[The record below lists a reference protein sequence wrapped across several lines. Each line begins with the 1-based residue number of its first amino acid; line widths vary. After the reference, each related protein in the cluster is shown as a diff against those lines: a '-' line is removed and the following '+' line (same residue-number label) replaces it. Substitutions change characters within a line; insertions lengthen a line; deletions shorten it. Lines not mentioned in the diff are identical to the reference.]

1 MTLSFSHF
9 PFRFRRLDEQ
19 RGIVISSIGDFLH
32 VTNDELDQLIFKPSE
47 LPLPLLAKAKA
58 RFLLG
63 NQKSPAI
70 RRLMRSRIQ
79 ARRETVLSGPSLH
92 MIVPTL
98 LCGHSCRYCQ
108 VSRAVGDSGYTMSRQ
123 QLARVCDLIFESPS
137 RTLTVEFQGGDPLIR
152 YDLVKEAIERISE
165 RNEHE
170 GRSIRYVVASTLH
183 QLTHEM
189 CDFFRK
195 HQVFLS
201 TSLDGP
207 AYLHNR
213 NRPIPTRDSY
223 ERTVAGVAM
232 ARELVGKD
240 SVAALMTT
248 TKESLRH
255 ADAIVDEY
263 VKLQFPEVF
272 IRPINCHGF
281 ARRQKVDNDYS
292 IDEFMCFYRKAFE
305 RVIYWN
311 EKGVNIREVA
321 AVLAFNKMLSPF
333 DAGYVDLQTPTGAGL
348 AALLYHYDGWVYPSD
363 EARMIAETG
372 DTSLRLGVIE
382 SSLGNLLNSAVQR
395 NLIRSSLPQNNDACR
410 ECAYHNYCGPDPV
423 DAYRQWGTY
432 QVASDR
438 TDHCQRQRKLFD
450 FLFRQLADRGE
461 EFGDLAADWAQTTT
475 SSECT
480 Q

>member
-1 MTLSFSHF
+1 MTTSSSNF
-9 PFRFRRLDEQ
+9 PFRFRRLDE
-19 RGIVISSIGDFLH
+19 RGGVAISKTGDFLH
-32 VTNDELDQLIFKPSE
+32 LANDELDKLISAPGQ
-47 LPLPLLAKAKA
+47 LPLAFLAKAKA
-58 RFLLG
+58 RFILG
-63 NQKSPAI
+63 NQKSSAI

-79 ARRETVLSGPSLH
+79 AKRETILSGPSLH

-108 VSRAVGDSGYTMSRQ
+108 VSRAVGDSGYSMSRQ
-123 QLARVCDLIFESPS
+123 HLARVCDLIFESAS

-152 YDLVKEAIERISE
+152 YDLVKEAIERIAE
-165 RNEHE
+165 RNEQE

-195 HQVFLS
+195 HRVFLS

-213 NRPIPTRDSY
+213 NRPTPGRDSY

-232 ARELVGKD
+232 AREFVGKN

-248 TKESLRH
+248 TKESLQH

-263 VKLQFPEVF
+263 VKLQFPEIF

-292 IDEFMCFYRKAFE
+292 VDEFMRFYHKAFE

-363 EARMIAETG
+363 EARMISETG

-382 SSLGNLLNSAVQR
+382 SSLDELLKSSVQR
-395 NLIRSSLPQNNDACR
+395 NLIRSSLPQSNDICGD
-410 ECAYHNYCGPDPV
+410 CAYNNYCGPDPV
-423 DAYRQWGTY
+423 DAYR
-432 QVASDR
+432 
-438 TDHCQRQRKLFD
+438 
-450 FLFRQLADRGE
+450 
-461 EFGDLAADWAQTTT
+461 
-475 SSECT
+475 
-480 Q
+480 

>member
-1 MTLSFSHF
+1 MNSSSSHF
-9 PFRFRRLDEQ
+9 PFRFRRLDE
-19 RGIVISSIGDFLH
+19 RGGIAISGTGDFLH
-32 VTNDELDQLIFKPSE
+32 LTNDELDKLISAPDK
-47 LPLPLLAKAKA
+47 LPLSFIAKAKA
-58 RFLLG
+58 RFILG

-70 RRLMRSRIQ
+70 RRLMCSRIQ
-79 ARRETVLSGPSLH
+79 ARRETVLNGPSLH

-108 VSRAVGDSGYTMSRQ
+108 VSRAVGDSGYSMSRQ

-152 YDLVKEAIERISE
+152 YDLIKEAIERIAE
-165 RNEHE
+165 RNEKE
-170 GRSIRYVVASTLH
+170 GRAVRYVVASTLH

-189 CDFFRK
+189 CDFFRA
-195 HQVFLS
+195 HRVFLS

-213 NRPIPTRDSY
+213 NRPTPGRDSH
-223 ERTVAGVAM
+223 ERTVAGIAM

-255 ADAIVDEY
+255 PDAIVDEY
-263 VKLQFPEVF
+263 VSLQFPEIF

-281 ARRQKVDNDYS
+281 ARRQKADTDYS
-292 IDEFMCFYRKAFE
+292 VDEFMRFYHKAFK

-311 EKGVNIREVA
+311 ENGTSIREVA

-333 DAGYVDLQTPTGAGL
+333 DAGYVDLQTPTGSGL
-348 AALLYHYDGWVYPSD
+348 SALLYHYDGWVYPSD

-372 DTSLRLGVIE
+372 DTSLRLGAIE
-382 SSLGNLLNSAVQR
+382 SSLDELLNSPTQR
-395 NLIRSSLPQNNDACR
+395 NLIRSSLPRSNNICGD
-410 ECAYHNYCGPDPV
+410 CAYSNYCGPDPV
-423 DAYRQWGTY
+423 DAYRQCGTCF
-432 QVASDR
+432 VASDR
-438 TDHCQRQRKLFD
+438 TDHCQRQRRLFD
-450 FLFRQLADRGE
+450 FLFRQLACRGD
-461 EFGDLAADWAQTTT
+461 EFGALAANWAQVTTNY
-475 SSECT
+475 EYT